1 MVFGSQAAAPHS
13 SKGRA
18 HRWHGTCCTLPPARG
33 VCEHA
38 DTGIQC
44 RSRRWEHFR
53 SAAARR
59 RAASEQQGW
68 RPAILGT
75 GGAKRI
81 ECRAPVTG
89 GMKVSTKAGPARLLS
104 FERVDDLPQSR
115 LADCDDDREVVSSAV
130 FAWPPRSDLDDPC
143 RPAALRPACCA
154 SLADAQMPRA
164 AYHRSWHAVCL
175 VLPIERRANHHEQYR
190 NDVP

>member
-1 MVFGSQAAAPHS
+1 M
-13 SKGRA
+13 R
-18 HRWHGTCCTLPPARG
+18 
-33 VCEHA
+33 
-38 DTGIQC
+38 
-44 RSRRWEHFR
+44 
-53 SAAARR
+53 ARR
-59 RAASEQQGW
+59 YRNSVPVAPVGALSQCGCTPP
-68 RPAILGT
+68 RCVRTTRLAPGNLRNR
-75 GGAKRI
+75 GAKRI

-89 GMKVSTKAGPARLLS
+89 GMKVSTKAGPARLLL

-115 LADCDDDREVVSSAV
+115 LADCDDDREVVSSVV

-143 RPAALRPACCA
+143 RPASLRPACCA